1 MILLVNHSDVR
12 GGASVVSM
20 RLLEALRAQGQDAR
34 MLVVHRGTA
43 SEAVATVAS
52 SWRQRIP
59 FLQEHLRILGACRG
73 DRTNLFKIS
82 CATDGLPLHR
92 HPWVRQADVILLNW
106 VNQGMV
112 SLSEIERLAA
122 MGKRL
127 VWTMHDMWNAT
138 AVCHHAGECT
148 RWQQPGGCSHCP
160 LLGAGAA
167 ANDLSARTWQ
177 RKRRLYASV
186 PITFVA
192 VSHWLADICRRSPLM
207 RDCRIEVIP
216 NAFPIDKF
224 HTRPQR
230 PRRELGLPEEVPL
243 ILMGAA
249 RLDDPIKGLPQA
261 VEALNGLTD
270 TPAHAVFF
278 GALRN
283 PRALEGL
290 RLPHTQLGTVSEPER
305 LADIYAHARAV
316 LSSSQWE
323 TLPGTLVEAQA
334 AGAYPV
340 AFDRGGQADIIT
352 HPSTGW
358 LAPWPDSRSLAQG
371 LRRAV
376 LTAPD
381 RQMLHRAA
389 ARFEASAIAR
399 RYIELCSP
407 PAVTTAR

>member
-20 RLLEALRAQGQDAR
+20 RLMEALRALGQDAR
-34 MLVVHRGTA
+34 MLVVHRSGVSEHVAAAA
-43 SEAVATVAS
+43 SPLRA
-52 SWRQRIP
+52 RLP
-59 FLQEHLRILGACRG
+59 FVLEHLRILASCRG
-73 DRTNLFKIS
+73 RRTNLFKIS

-92 HPWVRQADVILLNW
+92 HPWVRQADVVMLNW
-106 VNQGMV
+106 VNQGML
-112 SLSEIERLAA
+112 SLQEIERIGA

-138 AVCHHAGECT
+138 ALCHHAGDCT

-160 LLGAGAA
+160 LLGAGAGTA
-167 ANDLSARTWQ
+167 DLAARTWL

-192 VSHWLADICRRSPLM
+192 VSRWLAEICRRSSLM
-207 RDCRIEVIP
+207 EGCRVETIP
-216 NAFPIDKF
+216 NAFPIERF
-224 HTRPQR
+224 HTQPRLS
-230 PRRELGLPEEVPL
+230 RRELGLPEDAPL

-261 VEALNGLTD
+261 VDALNRLTD
-270 TPAHAVFF
+270 TGAHAVFF

-283 PRALEGL
+283 AHALDGL
-290 RLPHTQLGTVSEPER
+290 RLPHTLLGTVTQPER

-316 LSSSQWE
+316 LSSSLWE

-340 AFDRGGQADIIT
+340 AFDRGGQGDIIT
-352 HPSTGW
+352 SPATGW
-358 LAPWPDSRSLAQG
+358 LAQWPDTAALARG
-371 LRRAV
+371 LRQAV
-376 LTAPD
+376 LTPPD
-381 RQMLHRAA
+381 REALHRAA

-399 RYIELCSP
+399 RYLELI
-407 PAVTTAR
+407 